1 MAIKGSHFVSKQAD
15 VAGAFRG
22 GQNIANEALKE
33 ENKEEETKPQPK
45 QKSQEQTQT
54 TTGSTAEPTTPPA
67 AGTGLTMSGMGLGV
81 QPNINAGANP
91 KANGG
96 AGLKFAGAKSTA
108 GAGKSGPTRMSALL
122 GSIGSMFTKSKG

>member
-1 MAIKGSHFVSKQAD
+1 
-15 VAGAFRG
+15 
-22 GQNIANEALKE
+22 
-33 ENKEEETKPQPK
+33 
-45 QKSQEQTQT
+45 
-54 TTGSTAEPTTPPA
+54 
-67 AGTGLTMSGMGLGV
+67 MGLGV

-108 GAGKSGPTRMSALL
+108 GAGKSGPTRMGALL